1 MLLMT
6 RVDPKYNSFFLPCL
20 ELYQFAW
27 FSVLSLLQAE
37 EQLKLVEE
45 QRKVL
50 EERQAREKLERQKQ
64 DQEQAMIL
72 NKKDKK
78 RPKLSF
84 SLGPK

>member
-1 MLLMT
+1 MENVQLLH
-6 RVDPKYNSFFLPCL
+6 
-20 ELYQFAW
+20 
-27 FSVLSLLQAE
+27 LQAE

-64 DQEQAMIL
+64 DQEQAIIL

-84 SLGPK
+84 SLGPKWQCSQAACWGCLELVVQRACK

>member
-1 MLLMT
+1 
-6 RVDPKYNSFFLPCL
+6 L
-20 ELYQFAW
+20 EENNKKIEDQQRRL
-27 FSVLSLLQAE
+27 AE